1 MADTR
6 PIWEGPIGNT
16 QWRVVIVPIGDNMN
30 IGNLTIRDFEDNIFY
45 QKQVSVTRREPLG
58 GTRENMAEWNRVIN
72 TWVHNNA

>member
-1 MADTR
+1 MDTR
-6 PIWEGPIGNT
+6 PIWEGPVGNT